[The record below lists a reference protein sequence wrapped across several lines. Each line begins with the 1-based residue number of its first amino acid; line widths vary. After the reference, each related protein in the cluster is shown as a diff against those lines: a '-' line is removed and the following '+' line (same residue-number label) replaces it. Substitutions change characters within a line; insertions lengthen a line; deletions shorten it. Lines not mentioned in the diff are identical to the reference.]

1 MSNYRD
7 LDFLLKA
14 YGALVSDPQSVE
26 VRCVLYKD
34 HSCSHMAGVGEMD
47 GRCPL
52 EWGVLGGF
60 AAVQVGRPRTR
71 D

>member
-1 MSNYRD
+1 M
-7 LDFLLKA
+7 
-14 YGALVSDPQSVE
+14 SDPQRSDE

-34 HSCSHMAGVGEMD
+34 HACSHIARVGEMD